1 MIKFK
6 SGSIEVKF
14 LDSNII
20 VYTIKKR
27 NVFNLLYS
35 NDIDELNTLEKTIKK
50 CNDTFKFKMSFNSRK
65 DILKIVLNGIVYSL
79 NAILI

>member
-20 VYTIKKR
+20 VYTSKKR

-35 NDIDELNTLEKTIKK
+35 NDIDELNTLEKTIKE
-50 CNDTFKFKMSFNSRK
+50 CNDTFKFKMSFNARK
-65 DILKIVLNGIVYSL
+65 DILKIVLNDVMYSL

>member
-20 VYTIKKR
+20 VYTSKKR

-35 NDIDELNTLEKTIKK
+35 NDIDELNTLEKTIKGCK
-50 CNDTFKFKMSFNSRK
+50 DSFKFRMSFNNKK
-65 DILKIVLNGIVYSL
+65 DILKIVLNDIVYNL